1 MTLFLPLFHLM
12 FEKYELPNI
21 VKDWIKSDLTC
32 DTFNDEL
39 ILMFVVH
46 FLMFNYMILN
56 DHFSLL
62 IPH

>member
-1 MTLFLPLFHLM
+1 M